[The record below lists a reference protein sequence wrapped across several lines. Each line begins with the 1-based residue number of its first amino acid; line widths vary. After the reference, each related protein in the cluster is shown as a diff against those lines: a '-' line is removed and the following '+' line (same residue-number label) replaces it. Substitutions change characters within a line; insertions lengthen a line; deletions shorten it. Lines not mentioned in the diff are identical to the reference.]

1 MTVPI
6 AAFDIESRLRAHGL
20 RITPQRMAV
29 AELMLAEPT
38 HMSPQKVYEVLHK
51 GMPSLSPNTI
61 YLTLDQFERAGLL
74 KKIYIDGKSIYD
86 SKTERHDH
94 ASCRQCGAVSDLPA
108 SSVESTP
115 LTLKRWK
122 IESESRVWSGT
133 CPECSGLPAN
143 A

>member
-1 MTVPI
+1 MTAPI
-6 AAFDIESRLRAHGL
+6 SAFDIESMLRAHGL

-29 AELMLAEPT
+29 ANLMLAEPT

-61 YLTLDQFERAGLL
+61 YLTLDQFEKAGLL
-74 KKIYIDGKSIYD
+74 KRIFIDGKSIYD

-94 ASCRQCGAVSDLPA
+94 ACCRSCGAIKNLPA
-108 SSVESTP
+108 SSVESIP

-122 IESESRVWSGT
+122 IEGESRVWSGI
-133 CPECSGLPAN
+133 CPDCMDPQAKS
-143 A
+143 